1 MTRIL
6 RVYDQISDALIFLHN
21 LDYLHCAITSHAVQ
35 LVNKN
40 VAKLCQLEF
49 LVNCAETGG
58 EGLARHSQAVLG
70 CAGWQSLYNWLSP
83 EVLRGEAVSKISD
96 IYSLCVLVYE
106 LSTGHFFLY
115 FLHIVSKYFLQGPYH
130 GHR

>member
-1 MTRIL
+1 M
-6 RVYDQISDALIFLHN
+6 
-21 LDYLHCAITSHAVQ
+21 
-35 LVNKN
+35 
-40 VAKLCQLEF
+40 
-49 LVNCAETGG
+49 NCAETGG

-70 CAGWQSLYNWLSP
+70 CSFYNWLSP

-130 GHR
+130 GHK

>member
-1 MTRIL
+1 M
-6 RVYDQISDALIFLHN
+6 
-21 LDYLHCAITSHAVQ
+21 
-35 LVNKN
+35 
-40 VAKLCQLEF
+40 
-49 LVNCAETGG
+49 NCAETGG
-58 EGLARHSQAVLG
+58 EGLASHSQAVLDY
-70 CAGWQSLYNWLSP
+70 AGWQSLYNWLSP